1 MTDEKINN
9 FTWND
14 IKNKKWNEIS
24 DKQTI
29 GDLSELII
37 DMNKDVEE
45 NKNKIKDIY
54 IEIIQVITL
63 VVAVLA
69 LILGNLVGYNT
80 LPTTISPNEL
90 IGYLFIIN
98 AITLTG
104 ITFLMFMIKFLFLK
118 SKWNCYYSI
127 FLIPIVI
134 FYLIGFALI
143 L

>member
-127 FLIPIVI
+127 FLIPIVT

>member
-1 MTDEKINN
+1 MTKDNPK
-9 FTWND
+9 D
-14 IKNKKWNEIS
+14 IVGASPKEMYNMKKEIP
-24 DKQTI
+24 
-29 GDLSELII
+29 
-37 DMNKDVEE
+37 
-45 NKNKIKDIY
+45 KIKSEIENIY
-54 IEIIQVITL
+54 INIIQIVAI

-69 LILGNLVGYNT
+69 LILGNVLGYSVRPEN
-80 LPTTISPNEL
+80 ISPNNL

-104 ITFLMFMIKFLFLK
+104 ITFLIFMIKFLFLK